1 MPILSLLIFIPIFAS
16 LILAFTPER
25 FLPHFKWVTLAITG
39 TELILCIFLYF
50 QFDRQVA
57 DYQFLEQYDWITLP
71 LGNLGIGSIDYLLG
85 VDGISM
91 PMVLL
96 TGIVMFVGAISSFEI
111 KEKSRAYF
119 SLYLLLAG
127 SIIGCFIAL
136 DMFLFY
142 LFFEFM
148 LLPMYFLIGLWGGP
162 RREYASIKFFIYTL
176 VGSIFIL
183 IVMIGLYV
191 SVIDPVETAVQM
203 GLINSASDITP
214 QIISHIQS
222 LLANGELPSQSIVH
236 TFDLRFMPDQGN
248 YVSGAWLNIFPEN
261 KVSGISLRT
270 LSFIFLMIGFGVK
283 LPVVPFHTWLP
294 DAHVEAPTPVS
305 VVLAGILLKIGGYGF
320 LRIAYP
326 IFPEIANQYA
336 IWIVGFG
343 VLSIIYGAFNALAM
357 KDLKKMIAYSSIS
370 HMGFVLL
377 GVGSLT
383 SEGFNGAVYQ
393 MFSHGILSAML
404 FLLVGVLYSRTHDR
418 RIDSYQGLASQM
430 PLFTFMMAIAFFASL
445 GMPAFSGFI
454 GEIFTL
460 MGGFNS
466 PLIPKWLVGL
476 ATFGLVLG
484 AAYFLWTLQRM
495 FFGKF
500 WVRLYEETLQDLT
513 IREKIMLYPLAILA
527 LIFGIFPYL
536 IFDVTN
542 FSMAELIKLF

>member
-16 LILAFTPER
+16 LVLAFTPER
-25 FLPHFKWVTLAITG
+25 FVPYFKWVTLIITG
-39 TELILCIFLYF
+39 IELILCVFLYL
-50 QFDRQVA
+50 QFNTQIA
-57 DYQFLEQYDWITLP
+57 DYQFLEKHDWITLP
-71 LGNLGIGSIDYLLG
+71 LGNLGVGSIDYLLG

-111 KEKSRAYF
+111 KDKSRGYF

-183 IVMIGLYV
+183 IVMIGLYL

-203 GLINSASDITP
+203 GLINSASDVTP
-214 QIISHIQS
+214 QIITQIQS
-222 LLANGELPSQSIVH
+222 LLAEGELPSQSIVH

-248 YVSGAWLNIFPEN
+248 YVSGSWLNIFSEN
-261 KVSGISLRT
+261 KVSGISLRS
-270 LSFIFLMIGFGVK
+270 LSFIFLMIGFGIK

-320 LRIAYP
+320 LRICYP

-336 IWIVGFG
+336 VWIVGFG

-357 KDLKKMIAYSSIS
+357 NDLKKMIAYSSVS

-418 RIDSYQGLASQM
+418 RIDSYQGLASQL
-430 PLFTFMMAIAFFASL
+430 PLFTFMIAIAFFASL
-445 GMPAFSGFI
+445 GLPAFSGFI

-466 PLIPKWLVGL
+466 PLIPRWLAGL
-476 ATFGLVLG
+476 AAFGLVLG
-484 AAYFLWTLQRM
+484 AGYFLWTLQRM

-500 WVRLYEETLQDLT
+500 WVRQYEETLQDLT
-513 IREKIMLYPLAILA
+513 LREKIMLYPLAILA
-527 LIFGIFPYL
+527 LVFGIFPHL
-536 IFDVTN
+536 IFNVT
-542 FSMAELIKLF
+542 SQSLAELIKLF